1 MTVKEEIITGRKWRR
16 LIDKVAGLWQ
26 RISYW
31 THSTDVE
38 FEDGKNAETKVGAI
52 DGITDSL
59 VSTSSNIAASAK
71 ALSQVNN
78 NLMLIPEFIIDPTT
92 GEITG
97 YKTKDGADAVHP
109 FSNFPDILFEA
120 VSGSDTYHQV
130 SSTVYVPKGY
140 KKLTTNKVSGLSIN
154 GMGFSGDISNKTY
167 DVAEGDKVTIGANYL
182 NTATA
187 YLHI

>member
-1 MTVKEEIITGRKWRR
+1 MAVKEEIITGRKWRR

-78 NLMLIPEFIIDPTT
+78 NLAQGSLSFEAKSDGLYATYKVGADTVSKKLGSGDFKITLVIRAYVFLRND
-92 GEITG
+92 GETYNDVSVSITVKDGRITG
-97 YKTKDGADAVHP
+97 YSPTEGSKSGYTYAGNIYGG
-109 FSNFPDILFEA
+109 FRIIS
-120 VSGSDTYHQV
+120 VSIT
-130 SSTVYVPKGY
+130 P
-140 KKLTTNKVSGLSIN
+140 L
-154 GMGFSGDISNKTY
+154 
-167 DVAEGDKVTIGANYL
+167 
-182 NTATA
+182 
-187 YLHI
+187 